1 MAIEYNL
8 NNYLE
13 NFRNFLQH
21 EKYKKSFPINVYW
34 KITYW

>member
-1 MAIEYNL
+1 MASEYHL

-21 EKYKKSFPINVYW
+21 EKYKSFPINVYW
-34 KITYW
+34 KITY